1 MPKLKRHSGITI
13 FIAGAV
19 IITAVII
26 FVVKLTAH
34 YPELAE
40 PVSYSVNQLNGFKM
54 EIEGVHWSFR
64 KGYCAKY
71 KIEIDSEEIYTLV
84 DTGEKSYEYLE
95 RLLAGQWYRFVCND
109 IRPFPDNSH
118 EIGGPGNTGYEEGF
132 YQKYD
137 GYGTRL
143 ETGIYRIVLEL
154 TDGEGNI
161 QYLADEFEVK

>member
-1 MPKLKRHSGITI
+1 MSKLKRHSGITI

-64 KGYCAKY
+64 KGYWGLR
-71 KIEIDSEEIYTLV
+71 T
-84 DTGEKSYEYLE
+84 KSWTSARRETDV
-95 RLLAGQWYRFVCND
+95 LL
-109 IRPFPDNSH
+109 
-118 EIGGPGNTGYEEGF
+118 
-132 YQKYD
+132 
-137 GYGTRL
+137 
-143 ETGIYRIVLEL
+143 
-154 TDGEGNI
+154 
-161 QYLADEFEVK
+161 

>member
-1 MPKLKRHSGITI
+1 MSKLKRHSGITI

-64 KGYCAKY
+64 K
-71 KIEIDSEEIYTLV
+71 
-84 DTGEKSYEYLE
+84 GEKSYEYLE